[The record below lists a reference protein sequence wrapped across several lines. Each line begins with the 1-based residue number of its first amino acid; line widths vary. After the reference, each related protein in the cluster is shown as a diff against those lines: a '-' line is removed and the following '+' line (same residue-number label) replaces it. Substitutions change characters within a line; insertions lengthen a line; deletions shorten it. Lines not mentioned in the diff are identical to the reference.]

1 MKIIPVILAGG
12 KGTRLWPL
20 SRSATP
26 KQYAKLTSPFSL
38 MQNSIMRLDYLS
50 KEINF
55 SKPIIVCN
63 NDDKFIVQEQLI
75 EINKKATLILEPFG
89 RNTAP
94 PIAICSFMID
104 DPDSIIFVMAADHEI
119 DNLEQLNSSLMKAVD
134 LANNEKIIT
143 FGVTPK
149 SPHTGYGYIKKG
161 NKYED
166 GFLISSFEEKPNY
179 ATAKKYLVTNNYLWN
194 SGMFVSKTSVFLNEL
209 KCLSPK
215 IYDICKNESILVNV
229 SESQFKIDENIFK
242 LCPNDSIDYA
252 IMEKTKEGVMVELNA
267 GWNDIGSWMSLHEF
281 LDKDENGNVLIGDTI
296 NSNVSNSYIMSNE
309 RLTAGVGLDNIIIVD
324 TKDSLL
330 VASKD
335 KSEDVKNILEVLE
348 KTERIE
354 KDFHREVFRP
364 WGKYDSIDNGDG
376 FQVKRITVK
385 PKQKLSVQ
393 MHHHRAEHWVVVKG
407 IGRVHYG
414 DKYKDLKVNEST
426 YHDKEVIHA
435 LENPGDEPLILIEV
449 QVGDYLGEDDIVR
462 YEDIYGR
469 S

>member
-1 MKIIPVILAGG
+1 MKIIPLILAGG

-26 KQYAKLTSPFSL
+26 KQYAKLTSKFSL
-38 MQNSIMRLDYLS
+38 MQNTLIRLDHLS
-50 KEINF
+50 KEVNF
-55 SKPIIVCN
+55 SKPVIVCN
-63 NDDKFIVQEQLI
+63 NDDKFTVQEQLI
-75 EINKKATLILEPFG
+75 EINKEATLILEPFG

-104 DPDSIIFVMAADHEI
+104 DPNSIIFVMPADHEI
-119 DNLEQLNSSLMKAVD
+119 DNLEQLNSSFMKAIH
-134 LANNEKIIT
+134 LAKNEKIVT
-143 FGVTPK
+143 FGITPK
-149 SPHTGYGYIKKG
+149 SAHTGYGYIKKG
-161 NKYED
+161 KKYED

-179 ATAKKYLVTNNYLWN
+179 PTAKTYLDSNNYLWN
-194 SGMFVSKTSVFLNEL
+194 SGMFVSKTSVYLNEL
-209 KCLSPK
+209 QSLSPK
-215 IYDICKNESILVNV
+215 IYDNCKNKSILTGVNND
-229 SESQFKIDENIFK
+229 QFEIDNDLFS
-242 LCPNDSIDYA
+242 LCPSDSIDYA

-267 GWNDIGSWMSLHEF
+267 GWSDIGSWSSLWEF
-281 LDKDENGNVLIGDTI
+281 LNKDKDGNVLIGDTI
-296 NSNVSNSYIMSNE
+296 TSNVSNSYVMSNE
-309 RLTAGVGLDNIIIVD
+309 KLTTIVGLDNIIVVD

-330 VASKD
+330 VSSQD
-335 KSEDVKNILEVLE
+335 KSEDVKDILEVL
-348 KTERIE
+348 KKKERIE

-364 WGKYDSIDNGDG
+364 WGKYDSIDSGDG

-407 IGRVHYG
+407 VGRVHYG
-414 DKYKDLKVNEST
+414 DKYKDLEVNQST
-426 YHDKEVIHA
+426 YHDKKVIHA

-449 QVGDYLGEDDIVR
+449 QVGEYLGEDDIVR